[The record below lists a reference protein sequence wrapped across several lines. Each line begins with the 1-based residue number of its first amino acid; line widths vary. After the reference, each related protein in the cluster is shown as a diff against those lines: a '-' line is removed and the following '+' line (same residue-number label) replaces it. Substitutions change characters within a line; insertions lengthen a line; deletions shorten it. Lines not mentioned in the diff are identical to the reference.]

1 MKKILFSI
9 AVLGFIAF
17 SSSAFA
23 QDEKAQDE
31 KLRDE
36 KKMQELINQ
45 KEKERKRQSQEII
58 IRTKTDK
65 NTKITVEVNGDKVTI
80 NGKPLSEFKDDNVTI
95 NKKNITVWDGKGL
108 KELEMFPQAFANGF
122 SFSTDDD
129 KPHGFLGVTTATN
142 EDGADNKKVPGAL
155 ITNITDQSAAEKAG
169 LKVGDIITKIDDK
182 IIDNPDDLTEVIG
195 DKKPKDEVTVYFKRD
210 GKENSAKAILGQRKT
225 SMAYSFTT
233 PQSYDRSYAMP
244 RAQALPRMR
253 STEDWSEELTPGIF
267 TTPGYDLKNN
277 LFGEMYPRHQK
288 LGLKIQDTEEGNGVK
303 VLDVDKDS
311 PAEKAGLKKD
321 DIVIEVGGKKVSNT
335 DEARDQLQENAEK
348 STYTIKAKRNG
359 TEMNFDIRIP
369 KKLKTANL

>member
-1 MKKILFSI
+1 MKKVFFSLS
-9 AVLGFIAF
+9 VLGFMAF

-45 KEKERKRQSQEII
+45 KEKERKKQSQEII
-58 IRTKTDK
+58 IRTKTGKDA
-65 NTKITVEVNGDKVTI
+65 KITVEVNGDKVTI
-80 NGKPLSEFKDDNVTI
+80 NGKPLSEFKDENITI
-95 NKKNITVWDGKGL
+95 NKRNITVWNGNGL
-108 KELEMFPQAFANGF
+108 KEFEMFPQDFANGF
-122 SFSTDDD
+122 SFNADDD
-129 KPHGFLGVTTATN
+129 EPHGFLGVTTATN
-142 EDGADNKKVPGAL
+142 EDDGDNKKVPGAL
-155 ITNITDQSAAEKAG
+155 ITNVTAQSGAEKAG
-169 LKVGDIITKIDDK
+169 LKVGDIITKINDK
-182 IIDNPDDLTEVIG
+182 NINNPDDLTEVIG

-233 PQSYDRSYAMP
+233 PKSYDRSYTIP
-244 RAQALPRMR
+244 RVQTLPRMR
-253 STEDWSEELTPGIF
+253 STEDWNEESMPRIF

-277 LFGEMYPRHQK
+277 LYGEMFPRHQK
-288 LGLKIQDTEEGNGVK
+288 LGLKIQDTEEGYGVK

-321 DIVIEVGGKKVSNT
+321 DIVTEVGGKKVTNT

-359 TEMNFDIRIP
+359 IEMNFDIRIP